1 MSEDQI
7 KLLNKVWKGF
17 VITIAAIVAIV
28 AICENVGHL
37 FTAAVIFAVGLES
50 EIVKKE
56 DYERY

>member
-7 KLLNKVWKGF
+7 KLFNKVWKGF
-17 VITIAAIVAIV
+17 VITVAAIIAIVALF
-28 AICENVGHL
+28 ENIGHL

-56 DYERY
+56 DYDCY

>member
-7 KLLNKVWKGF
+7 KLFNKVWKGF
-17 VITIAAIVAIV
+17 VITIAAIIAIV
-28 AICENVGHL
+28 ALCENIGHL

-56 DYERY
+56 DYDCY

>member
-50 EIVKKE
+50 
-56 DYERY
+56 